1 MRTAC
6 LLLLLVMSGVG
17 SVHAADC
24 PDWSP
29 EQARQELAAL
39 HDRLDGWNHAYRVD
53 GHSSVSDAVYD
64 QAERQLATWSRCFPE
79 QAPASLVHLGDAG
92 GRVGSPAA
100 QTGLAKLPDAA
111 AVEAWMRA
119 RGNRDLWVQP
129 KADGV
134 AVTLLYEHGRLRQVV
149 SRGDGLRGSDWTAL
163 AQAIDAIPKQL
174 PQAPARVVLQ
184 GELVWR
190 LPGHVQAEDG
200 GVNARSAVAGALARN
215 TLDAATAAKIG
226 LFVWDWP
233 SGPADMPARLAGLAA
248 MGFADSA
255 ALAQPV
261 ASLDEV
267 KRWREQ
273 WYRQALPFAADGTVL
288 RQGHRPSAD
297 TWQARPPDWA
307 VAWKYPAASA
317 LAEVRAV
324 NFTIGRSGRITP
336 VLELAPVQLDDH
348 RVQRVNVGSFKR
360 WQALDIRP
368 GDQVEV
374 ALAGLTIP
382 RLQAVAWKYPAASA
396 LAEVRAVDF
405 TVGRSGRITP
415 VLELAPVQLD
425 DHRVQRVSVGSF
437 KRWQALDI
445 RPGDQVEVALAGLTI
460 PRLQS
465 VAWRAAQRAAVD
477 APDPARYGPLSCWQ
491 ATPGCEQQF
500 QARLAWL
507 GGKQGLRLPGVSVG
521 TWQALT
527 DAGVVRGLL
536 DWLTLTPTQLAA
548 VPGLGASRSAALAQA
563 FADARGRPFGDWLH
577 ALGAPDDAADAGE
590 DWAAL
595 AALGEGDWRARG
607 ASAAHAR
614 QLTAFF
620 AHLEVQALAG
630 QLRTAGV
637 QGF

>member
-1 MRTAC
+1 MRMAC

-17 SVHAADC
+17 SAHAADC

-29 EQARQELAAL
+29 GQARRELTAL

-53 GHSSVSDAVYD
+53 GRSPVSDAVYD
-64 QAERQLATWSRCFPE
+64 QAEQQLAAWSQCFPK
-79 QAPASLVHLGDAG
+79 QAPAPLEHLGDAG
-92 GRVGSPAA
+92 GRAHSPVA

-119 RGNRDLWVQP
+119 RGNHDLWVQP

-134 AVTLLYEHGRLRQVV
+134 AVTLLYEHGRLRQAI
-149 SRGDGLRGSDWTAL
+149 SRGDGLHGSDWTAL
-163 AQAIDAIPKQL
+163 AQAIAAIPKHL
-174 PQAPARVVLQ
+174 PNAPAHVVLQ

-190 LPGHVQAEDG
+190 LPGHVQADDG

-215 TLDAATAAKIG
+215 TLDAATAAKVG

-233 SGPADMPARLAGLAA
+233 SGPADMPARLAGLVA

-255 ALAQPV
+255 ALVQPV

-273 WYRQALPFAADGTVL
+273 WYRHALSFAADGTVL
-288 RQGHRPSAD
+288 RQGHRPAAD

-324 NFTIGRSGRITP
+324 EFTI
-336 VLELAPVQLDDH
+336 
-348 RVQRVNVGSFKR
+348 
-360 WQALDIRP
+360 
-368 GDQVEV
+368 
-374 ALAGLTIP
+374 
-382 RLQAVAWKYPAASA
+382 
-396 LAEVRAVDF
+396 
-405 TVGRSGRITP
+405 GRSGRITP

-437 KRWQALDI
+437 KHWQALDI
-445 RPGDQVEVALAGLTI
+445 RPGDQVEVVLAGLTI

-465 VAWRAAQRAAVD
+465 VAWRAAQRVAVD
-477 APDPARYGPLSCWQ
+477 APDLARYGPLSCWQ
-491 ATPGCEQQF
+491 ATRGCEQQF

-507 GGKQGLRLPGVSVG
+507 GGRQGLRLPGVSAG
-521 TWQALT
+521 TWQALA
-527 DAGVVRGLL
+527 DAGLLRGLL
-536 DWLTLTPTQLAA
+536 DWMTLTPGQLAA
-548 VPGLGASRSAALAQA
+548 VPGLGASRAAVLARA
-563 FADARGRPFGDWLH
+563 FADARGRPRGDWLH
-577 ALGAPDDAADAGE
+577 ALGAPNDASDAGK
-590 DWAAL
+590 DWATL
-595 AALGEGDWRARG
+595 AARDEDGWRAHG

-614 QLTAFF
+614 QLAAFF
-620 AHLEVQALAG
+620 AHPEVQTLAT
-630 QLRTAGV
+630 QLHAAGV

>member
-17 SVHAADC
+17 LVHAADC

-64 QAERQLATWSRCFPE
+64 QAEQQVAAWGQCVPE
-79 QAPASLVHLGDAG
+79 QAPAPLAHLGDAG
-92 GRVGSPAA
+92 GRVGSPVA

-233 SGPADMPARLAGLAA
+233 SGPADMPVRLAGLAT

-261 ASLDEV
+261 ASLDEAR
-267 KRWREQ
+267 RWREQ

-324 NFTIGRSGRITP
+324 NFTI
-336 VLELAPVQLDDH
+336 
-348 RVQRVNVGSFKR
+348 
-360 WQALDIRP
+360 
-368 GDQVEV
+368 
-374 ALAGLTIP
+374 
-382 RLQAVAWKYPAASA
+382 
-396 LAEVRAVDF
+396 
-405 TVGRSGRITP
+405 GRSGRITP

-507 GGKQGLRLPGVSVG
+507 GGRQGLRLPGVSVG
-521 TWQALT
+521 TWQALA

-590 DWAAL
+590 DWATL

-607 ASAAHAR
+607 ASAARAR
-614 QLTAFF
+614 QLAVFF
-620 AHLEVQALAG
+620 AHPEVQALAG

>member
-1 MRTAC
+1 MRTVC
-6 LLLLLVMSGVG
+6 LLLLLVMSGAG
-17 SVHAADC
+17 FAHAAEC
-24 PDWSP
+24 PGWSP
-29 EQARQELAAL
+29 EQASRELAAL

-53 GHSSVSDAVYD
+53 GHSPVTDAVYD
-64 QAERQLATWSRCFPE
+64 QAEQQLTAWSQCFPE
-79 QAPASLVHLGDAG
+79 QAPAPLAHLGDAG
-92 GRVGSPAA
+92 GRVGSPVA

-233 SGPADMPARLAGLAA
+233 SGPADMPVRLAGLAT

-255 ALAQPV
+255 ELAQPV

-324 NFTIGRSGRITP
+324 NFTI
-336 VLELAPVQLDDH
+336 
-348 RVQRVNVGSFKR
+348 
-360 WQALDIRP
+360 
-368 GDQVEV
+368 
-374 ALAGLTIP
+374 
-382 RLQAVAWKYPAASA
+382 
-396 LAEVRAVDF
+396 
-405 TVGRSGRITP
+405 GRSGRITP

-521 TWQALT
+521 TWQALA

>member
-17 SVHAADC
+17 SVYAADC

-64 QAERQLATWSRCFPE
+64 QAEQQLAAWSRCFPA
-79 QAPASLVHLGDAG
+79 QAPAPLAHLGDAG
-92 GRVGSPAA
+92 GRVGSPVA

-134 AVTLLYEHGRLRQVV
+134 AVTLLYEHGRLRQAV
-149 SRGDGLRGSDWTAL
+149 SRGDGLHGSDWTAL

-267 KRWREQ
+267 RRWREQ

-297 TWQARPPDWA
+297 AWQARPPDWA

-324 NFTIGRSGRITP
+324 NFTI
-336 VLELAPVQLDDH
+336 
-348 RVQRVNVGSFKR
+348 
-360 WQALDIRP
+360 
-368 GDQVEV
+368 
-374 ALAGLTIP
+374 
-382 RLQAVAWKYPAASA
+382 
-396 LAEVRAVDF
+396 
-405 TVGRSGRITP
+405 GRSGRITP

-521 TWQALT
+521 TWQALA

-563 FADARGRPFGDWLH
+563 FADARGRPFDDWLH

-590 DWAAL
+590 DWATL
-595 AALGEGDWRARG
+595 AVLGEGDWRARG
-607 ASAAHAR
+607 ASAARAR
-614 QLTAFF
+614 QLAVFF
-620 AHLEVQALAG
+620 AHPEVQALAG

>member
-6 LLLLLVMSGVG
+6 LLLLLVMSGAG
-17 SVHAADC
+17 LVHAADC

-29 EQARQELAAL
+29 EQARRELAAL

-53 GHSSVSDAVYD
+53 GHSPVSDAVYD
-64 QAERQLATWSRCFPE
+64 QAEQQLATWSRCFPE
-79 QAPASLVHLGDAG
+79 QAPAPLAHLGDAG
-92 GRVGSPAA
+92 GRVGSPVA

-134 AVTLLYEHGRLRQVV
+134 AVTLLYEHGRLRQAV

-174 PQAPARVVLQ
+174 LQAPARVVLQ

-382 RLQAVAWKYPAASA
+382 RLQ
-396 LAEVRAVDF
+396 
-405 TVGRSGRITP
+405 
-415 VLELAPVQLD
+415 
-425 DHRVQRVSVGSF
+425 
-437 KRWQALDI
+437 
-445 RPGDQVEVALAGLTI
+445 
-460 PRLQS
+460 S

>member
-1 MRTAC
+1 MRTVC
-6 LLLLLVMSGVG
+6 LLLLLVMSGAG
-17 SVHAADC
+17 LAHAADC

-29 EQARQELAAL
+29 EQARRELAAL

-53 GHSSVSDAVYD
+53 GHSPVTDAVYD
-64 QAERQLATWSRCFPE
+64 QAEQQLAAWSQCFPE
-79 QAPASLVHLGDAG
+79 QAPAPLAHLGDAG
-92 GRVGSPAA
+92 GRVGSPVV
-100 QTGLAKLPDAA
+100 QTGLSKLPDAA
-111 AVEAWMRA
+111 AVEAWMHA

-134 AVTLLYEHGRLRQVV
+134 AVTLLYEHGRLRQAS
-149 SRGDGLRGSDWTAL
+149 SRGDGLHGLDWTAL
-163 AQAIDAIPKQL
+163 AQAIAAIPKHL
-174 PQAPARVVLQ
+174 PHAPARVVLQ

-190 LPGHVQAEDG
+190 LPGHMQAEDG

-233 SGPADMPARLAGLAA
+233 SGPADMPSRLAGLAA

-255 ALAQPV
+255 ALTQPV

-273 WYRQALPFAADGTVL
+273 WYRHALPFAADGTVL
-288 RQGHRPSAD
+288 RQGHRPAAD
-297 TWQARPPDWA
+297 TWKAQPPDWA

-336 VLELAPVQLDDH
+336 VLELA
-348 RVQRVNVGSFKR
+348 S
-360 WQALDIRP
+360 
-368 GDQVEV
+368 
-374 ALAGLTIP
+374 
-382 RLQAVAWKYPAASA
+382 
-396 LAEVRAVDF
+396 
-405 TVGRSGRITP
+405 
-415 VLELAPVQLD
+415 VQLD

-445 RPGDQVEVALAGLTI
+445 RPGDKVEVALAGLTI

-465 VAWRAAQRAAVD
+465 VAWRTAQRAAVE

-491 ATPGCEQQF
+491 TAPGCEQQF
-500 QARLAWL
+500 QARLVWL
-507 GGKQGLRLPGVSVG
+507 GGRQGLRLSGVSAG
-521 TWQALT
+521 TWQALV
-527 DAGVVRGLL
+527 DATLVHGLL
-536 DWLTLTPTQLAA
+536 DWLTLTPEQLAA
-548 VPGLGASRSAALAQA
+548 VQGLGTSRVTALTRT

-577 ALGAPDDAADAGE
+577 ALGAPDDAADAGG
-590 DWAAL
+590 DWATL

-614 QLTAFF
+614 QLATFF
-620 AHLEVQALAG
+620 AHPEVRVLAE
-630 QLRTAGV
+630 QLRVAGV
-637 QGF
+637 RGF